1 MPRIHLVA
9 VLSLAVTGL
18 AGARS
23 QEIQEEKSVL
33 EEGTVE
39 SFLKMGNAG
48 LRMSCEPGSGSEA
61 GFRII
66 EILDSGPAQN
76 ADLQPGD
83 LIVAINGDRVS
94 CSNDLETLR
103 SLMAFG
109 PGDRLAL
116 QVLRAQEFFDV
127 RIELGKMPP
136 ERAAALA
143 KWMERAVS
151 FYEQGGC
158 DPSGEASR
166 SKDEERA
173 RKRQWVRQ
181 VLALRDQVPGE
192 GLDLVVSRQAGTGN
206 LAVRAENAA
215 TAVPVNLAANFD
227 LFAVV
232 PPNYREPIG
241 RLRANDALRLRF
253 SVDRARNE
261 LVLEPIAV
269 PPYISF
275 EDSR

>member
-1 MPRIHLVA
+1 
-9 VLSLAVTGL
+9 LSLAVIGL
-18 AGARS
+18 EDARS
-23 QEIQEEKSVL
+23 QEMRDENTAFEK
-33 EEGTVE
+33 GTVA
-39 SFLKMGNAG
+39 SFLKMGNSG
-48 LRMSCEPGSGSEA
+48 LRMSCESGTDSEA
-61 GFRII
+61 GFRVI
-66 EILDSGPAQN
+66 EILDNGPAQN
-76 ADLQPGD
+76 ANLQPGD
-83 LIVAINGDRVS
+83 LIVAINGDGVS
-94 CSNDLETLR
+94 CSNDLEMLR
-103 SLMAFG
+103 SLMVFG

-116 QVLRAQEFFDV
+116 RVLRAKGLFDV
-127 RIELGKMPP
+127 RIELGKMPS
-136 ERAAALA
+136 ERAVALA

-158 DPSGEASR
+158 DPSGEESGR
-166 SKDEERA
+166 KDEERA
-173 RKRQWVRQ
+173 QKRQWIRQ
-181 VLALRDQVPGE
+181 VLAFRDQVPGE
-192 GLDLVVSRQAGTGN
+192 GLDLVVSRQAGTGE

-215 TAVPVNLAANFD
+215 TAAPVNLAANFD

-275 EDSR
+275 EGSR